1 MVCYYYLAVMD
12 SLTHIVLGACIGE
25 VVAGK
30 KLGKKAMFWGILT
43 QSLPDID
50 FVASFWMNPV
60 NDLLAHR
67 GFTHSFLFIALV
79 APLLALAADRW
90 HRPHNYSFKGFTL
103 FFALEMLVHV
113 LLDACNAYGTGW
125 FEPFSHYRASFHL
138 LFVADPLFSIW
149 PFIAFMV
156 LLFARNSY
164 AARRKWAISAFVLCA
179 AYIGISV
186 INKTSIDRSVK
197 AMAQQEGIIWKRY
210 FSTPTP
216 LNNMLWFVVL
226 EDEKGYHIGHY
237 SIFDETA
244 DSTLLHYV
252 LRHEDYLEPIDDKE
266 DLHRLI
272 RFSQGYY
279 TIDKYDSTL
288 VFNDLRFGQ
297 MLGWQHP
304 EAHFVFHYYLQKPD
318 ENSLVIQRGRFT
330 NWDRKAVTYL
340 FRRMRGLK

>member
-1 MVCYYYLAVMD
+1 MD

-30 KLGKKAMFWGILT
+30 QLGKKAMFWGILT

-50 FVASFWMNPV
+50 FVASFWMNPA

-67 GFTHSFLFIALV
+67 GFTHSFLFIVLV

-90 HRPHNYSFKGFTL
+90 HRPHNYTWRKWTL
-103 FFALEMLVHV
+103 FFALEMLVHIV
-113 LLDACNAYGTGW
+113 LDACNAYGTGW
-125 FEPFSHYRASFHL
+125 FEPFSHYRVSFHL
-138 LFVADPLFSIW
+138 LFVADPLFSLW

-156 LLFARNSY
+156 LLFARTSY
-164 AARRKWAISAFVLCA
+164 AARRKWAITSFVLSA
-179 AYIGISV
+179 AYIGLSI
-186 INKTSIDRSVK
+186 INKTSVDRAVK
-197 AMAQQEGIIWKRY
+197 AVAQQEGITWKRY

-226 EDEKGYHIGHY
+226 EDEKGFYTGHR
-237 SIFDETA
+237 SIMDKAGDTA
-244 DSTLLHYV
+244 LLHYKP
-252 LRHEDYLEPIDDKE
+252 RHEDYLEPVKDVE

-279 TIDKYDSTL
+279 IIDRYDSTL

-297 MLGWQHP
+297 MLGWQNP
-304 EAHFVFHYYLQKPD
+304 DARFVFHYFLQKPD

-330 NWDRKAVTYL
+330 NWNKEAVL
-340 FRRMRGLK
+340 LLLRRMRGLK

>member
-1 MVCYYYLAVMD
+1 MD

-25 VVAGK
+25 VLAGK
-30 KLGKKAMFWGILT
+30 QLGKKAMFWGILT

-67 GFTHSFLFIALV
+67 GFTHSFLFIILVAPMLALV
-79 APLLALAADRW
+79 AERW
-90 HRPHNYSFKGFTL
+90 HRPHNYTLKKWIL
-103 FFALEMLVHV
+103 FFGIEMLVHIV
-113 LLDACNAYGTGW
+113 LDACNAYGTGW

-149 PFIAFMV
+149 PFIAFVV
-156 LLFARNSY
+156 LLFSRSSY
-164 AARRKWAISAFVLCA
+164 PNRRKWAVAAFILST
-179 AYIGISV
+179 AYTGLSI
-186 INKTSIDRSVK
+186 INKLSVDRSVQQV
-197 AMAQQEGIIWKRY
+197 AQQKGITWKRY

-226 EDEKGYHIGHY
+226 EDEKGYYIGHR
-237 SIFDETA
+237 SVFDKGEDT
-244 DSTLLHYV
+244 SLLHHI
-252 LRHEDYLEPIDDKE
+252 LRHDDYLKPVEDME
-266 DLHRLI
+266 DLQRLV

-279 TIDKYDSTL
+279 TIDRYDSTL

-297 MLGWQHP
+297 ILGWQNP
-304 EAHFVFHYYLQKPD
+304 NGRFVFHYYLQKPD

-330 NWDRKAVTYL
+330 DWDKAAVLTL
-340 FRRMRGLK
+340 LRRIRGFK

>member
-1 MVCYYYLAVMD
+1 MD

-30 KLGKKAMFWGILT
+30 RLGKKAMFWGILT

-50 FVASFWMNPV
+50 FVASFWMNPA

-90 HRPHNYSFKGFTL
+90 HRPHNYTWRKWTL

-113 LLDACNAYGTGW
+113 VLDACNAYGTGW
-125 FEPFSHYRASFHL
+125 FEPFSHYRVSFNL

-156 LLFARNSY
+156 LLFSRTNY
-164 AARRKWAISAFVLCA
+164 AARRKWAIASFILSA

-186 INKTSIDRSVK
+186 INKTSVDRAVK
-197 AMAQQEGIIWKRY
+197 AEAQHQGIAWKRY

-226 EDEKGYHIGHY
+226 EDEKGFYTGHR
-237 SIFDETA
+237 SVWDKGPDTA
-244 DSTLLHYV
+244 LLHYKQ
-252 LRHEDYLEPIDDKE
+252 RHEDYLEPVKDVE

-279 TIDKYDSTL
+279 IIDKYDSTL

-297 MLGWQHP
+297 MLGWQDP
-304 EAHFVFHYYLQKPD
+304 EARFVFHYFLQKPD
-318 ENSLVIQRGRFT
+318 ENSMVIQRGRFT
-330 NWDRKAVTYL
+330 NWNKEAVSLL